1 MHVIF
6 EVSKL
11 YFEMLI
17 IHARA
22 LANLCDVHVC
32 VCVCVCVR
40 VTQFGQMSDMGFN
53 I

>member
-22 LANLCDVHVC
+22 LAKLCDVHM
-32 VCVCVCVR
+32 CVCVR